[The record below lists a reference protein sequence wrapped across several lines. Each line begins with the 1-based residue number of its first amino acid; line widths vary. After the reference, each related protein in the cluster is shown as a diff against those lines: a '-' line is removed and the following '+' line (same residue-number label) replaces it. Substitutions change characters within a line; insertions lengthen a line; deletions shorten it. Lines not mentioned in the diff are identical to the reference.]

1 MEDIRI
7 LKNKDGVDFEILRRH
22 FENEVIEY
30 GIIKGNNTVFFTK
43 AGANGSMRG
52 YEDKYLTMGINLHKK
67 YGYTVVC
74 SSNPFAIEESIG
86 QGMEVIE
93 QYIKEPYQV
102 YYFGHSNG
110 AVMGA
115 RNAWKYPQIK
125 RFVLVNGPLMTNWH
139 KTREGTAKFKGERMV
154 YVYGEEDPSFK
165 FAGLVNLVGNPAVS
179 LITVPKA
186 DHNFYGMLDE
196 FEQLPEKYC

>member
-1 MEDIRI
+1 MDKIDFDEIVHKPLED
-7 LKNKDGVDFEILRRH
+7 KT
-22 FENEVIEY
+22 IEY

-74 SSNPFAIEESIG
+74 SSNPLGTKETIAQGIEI
-86 QGMEVIE
+86 IE
-93 QYIKEPYQV
+93 QYVKSPYQV

-125 RFVLVNGPLMTNWH
+125 RLVLVNGPLMINWY
-139 KTREGTAKFKGERMV
+139 KIRDGIEKFKGEQMV

-196 FEQLPEKYC
+196 FEQLPEKYLIE

>member
-1 MEDIRI
+1 MDKIDFDEIVHKPFEDKI
-7 LKNKDGVDFEILRRH
+7 
-22 FENEVIEY
+22 IEY

-52 YEDKYLTMGINLHKK
+52 YKDKYLTMGINLHKK

-74 SSNPFAIEESIG
+74 SSNPLGTKETIAQGIEI
-86 QGMEVIE
+86 IE
-93 QYIKEPYQV
+93 QYVKSPYQV

-125 RFVLVNGPLMTNWH
+125 RLVLVNGPLMINWY
-139 KTREGTAKFKGERMV
+139 KIRDGIEKFKGEQMV
-154 YVYGEEDPSFK
+154 YVYGEKDPFFK

-179 LITVPKA
+179 LITAPKA

-196 FEQLPEKYC
+196 FEQLPEKYLIE